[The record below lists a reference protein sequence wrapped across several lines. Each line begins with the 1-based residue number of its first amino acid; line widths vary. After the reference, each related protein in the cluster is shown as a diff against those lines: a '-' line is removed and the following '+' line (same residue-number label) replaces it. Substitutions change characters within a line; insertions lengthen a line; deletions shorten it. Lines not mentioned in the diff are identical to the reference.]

1 MKRLSVSV
9 AGLVLSLAAAPAVA
23 QPSLGVGLDVFHTW
37 SRESDNASGA
47 DAQVSGALYIEFRW
61 KIPISKHWSVN
72 PYIGQ
77 ATGEFGETLY
87 GLDFAIDIKRWTFGI
102 GATRGEAN
110 DIVNSDLQYEVR
122 FERRFGDCLAL
133 SLVHNSNG
141 AGSLD
146 GTHLPQGDKPND
158 GYNFIMG
165 RFPLYQ
171 CKAP

>member
-1 MKRLSVSV
+1 MKPSYVS
-9 AGLVLSLAAAPAVA
+9 AAALLLSLTLPSAFA
-23 QPSLGVGLDVFHTW
+23 QPSLGIGIDLFHTW
-37 SRESDNASGA
+37 NRESESTSGSSY
-47 DAQVSGALYIEFRW
+47 QVSPAMYLEFRW
-61 KIPISKHWSVN
+61 RVPISKHWSVN

-77 ATGEFGETLY
+77 ATGEFGETVY

-122 FERRFGDCLAL
+122 FERRFKGCLAL

-158 GYNFIMG
+158 GYNFLMG
-165 RFPLYQ
+165 RFPLYK
-171 CKAP
+171 CKER

>member
-1 MKRLSVSV
+1 MRHLNLV
-9 AGLVLSLAAAPAVA
+9 AAALVLSLMALPAFA
-23 QPSLGVGLDVFHTW
+23 QPSLGIGLDVFHTW
-37 SRESDNASGA
+37 SRESDSVSGSGK
-47 DAQVSGALYIEFRW
+47 QVSAAMYIELRW
-61 KIPISKHWSVN
+61 RLPISKHWSVN

-77 ATGEFGETLY
+77 ATGEFGETVY
-87 GLDFAIDIKRWTFGI
+87 GLDFAVDIKRWTFGI

-122 FERRFGDCLAL
+122 FERRFSGCLAL

-146 GTHLPQGDKPND
+146 GTHLPQGDEPND

-171 CKAP
+171 CKGR